1 MAFDVNSL
9 QRARALMSPEWE
21 SRMREYKGQGV
32 SSINYDAPAE
42 TYLTEGQLYE
52 SGYDMSN
59 IRGVQQGPRNIS
71 ESGLP
76 DVIKKSFM
84 ETEINVDCLNPD
96 YKNAKTFEDAMN
108 AVIAENEAASRNN
121 RQVINETIYPQPS
134 NMGIDRNFF
143 MSIIDECLDKK
154 LKTLNESVIKG
165 VRLKEGKI
173 MLTDHAG
180 NVFSATLEYKG
191 NVNEQKNKK
200 RG

>member
-1 MAFDVNSL
+1 MAFNPESL
-9 QRARALMSPEWE
+9 QRARALMSPD
-21 SRMREYKGQGV
+21 MQNKMKTYQGQGL
-32 SSINYDAPAE
+32 SSINFDAAPD

-52 SGYDMSN
+52 SGYDMSQFK
-59 IRGVQQGPRNIS
+59 GVSQGPRSIN

-96 YKNAKTFEDAMN
+96 YKREKDFEAAMS
-108 AVIAENEAASRNN
+108 AMIAENEVIASRTP
-121 RQVINETIYPQPS
+121 VNEGMVNSP
-134 NMGIDRNFF
+134 NGLGLDREWFK
-143 MSIIDECLDKK
+143 SIIDECLDRK
-154 LKTLNESVIKG
+154 LKTINESVVKG

-180 NVFSATLEYKG
+180 NVFSAVLEYKG
-191 NVNEQKNKK
+191 NVNEQKKIK